1 MSAVRKIGQFCLL
14 GLRQSPGIGPR
25 LGSSMMVSRTVPMLT
40 KNTTFQ
46 RIMPISN
53 MSTMSS
59 DQELGEFLSEEIEAE
74 KSQQKNLVEI
84 PGFEAKKEGAELT
97 FTKTTKGEK

>member
-25 LGSSMMVSRTVPMLT
+25 LGSSMMVSRTVPMLS
-40 KNTTFQ
+40 KNTSFQ

-74 KSQQKNLVEI
+74 KSQQKNLVDI
-84 PGFEAKKEGAELT
+84 PGFEVKKEGAELT